1 MFPYEKYR
9 YFSNNKDLVIAE
21 QTYAG
26 KKSRGAA
33 KLGESDSF
41 DLESGKDLAA
51 ARCDVKICRQ
61 RYMQAKEKY
70 SSINSLINIL
80 CELAKDAGAYYYDS
94 LEELNNAKE
103 RLEKIE
109 LDLGLTKEAK
119 EEWLKREK

>member
-26 KKSRGAA
+26 KKYRGAA

-61 RYMQAKEKY
+61 RYMQAKDKY
-70 SSINSLINIL
+70 NTLRDLVETLVNLTKEADSYL
-80 CELAKDAGAYYYDS
+80 YDS
-94 LEELNNAKE
+94 EEEYKKAKMRLEE
-103 RLEKIE
+103 IE
-109 LDLGLTKEAK
+109 NRLGLTREAK
-119 EEWLKREK
+119 EEWIRREK